1 MQARALFLVPS
12 LLCFSSVARAASPHA
27 SLTVSARGA
36 YAVTLDGRRELVG
49 LVSLTIPL
57 DRAAAP
63 RPPSG
68 TSKGRIAEERPKKA
82 KSVDPEPTELPPPV
96 AEQRPPPPAP
106 KPKLLL
112 GARLVNATLSAAY
125 RAAGRGRAHS
135 RFASL
140 SSRARASAALPELR
154 LRAARSTDESLRL
167 TPSSSDPYRYT
178 QAGGVTLSFEG
189 QATWR
194 LDRLVFADEEI
205 AIEHLAQNRSRS
217 DSALTEQV
225 LRTLFVWQRARVT
238 AAREDIDPDAQLEA
252 ELRALEAALRLDVLT
267 GGWFSAHVDNGS
279 PSR

>member
-1 MQARALFLVPS
+1 MLARALFLVPS
-12 LLCFSSVARAASPHA
+12 LLCFSSVARAAPPNG

-36 YAVTLDGRRELVG
+36 YAVTLEGRREILG

-63 RPPSG
+63 RI
-68 TSKGRIAEERPKKA
+68 TEDAKPKKA
-82 KSVDPEPTELPPPV
+82 KTADPEPTELPPPV
-96 AEQRPPPPAP
+96 AEQRPAPTAP

-112 GARLVNATLSAAY
+112 GARLVKATLAAAY
-125 RAAGRGRAHS
+125 RAAGRGSARA
-135 RFASL
+135 RYASL
-140 SSRARASAALPELR
+140 SSRARASAVLPELR

-205 AIEHLAQNRSRS
+205 SIEHLAQNRSRS

-225 LRTLFVWQRARVT
+225 LKTLFVWQRARIT
-238 AAREDIDPDAQLEA
+238 ALREDIDPEAQLEA

>member
-1 MQARALFLVPS
+1 MLARALFLVPS
-12 LLCFSSVARAASPHA
+12 LLCFSSIGRAAPPHG

-36 YAVTLDGRRELVG
+36 YAVTLDGRREILG

-63 RPPSG
+63 RI
-68 TSKGRIAEERPKKA
+68 TEERPKKA
-82 KSVDPEPTELPPPV
+82 KSVETEPTELPPPV
-96 AEQRPPPPAP
+96 AESRPVPPAA
-106 KPKLLL
+106 KPKLIL

-125 RAAGRGRAHS
+125 RASGRARAHS

-205 AIEHLAQNRSRS
+205 SIEHLAQNRSRS
-217 DSALTEQV
+217 DSALTERV
-225 LRTLFVWQRARVT
+225 LRTLFDWQRARLT
-238 AAREDIDPDAQLEA
+238 AVREDIEPDARLEA
-252 ELRALEAALRLDVLT
+252 ELRALEAALRLNVLT